1 MSLILPF
8 IMCGGSGTRMWP
20 VSRESLPKQFIP
32 LLDERSTFQTTLAM
46 LARPELF
53 APPCVITNRDYRFL
67 VGEQMQGVGVTGD
80 IVLEPMRRDSGP
92 AVAVAAEL
100 AFRRSP
106 DSVVAMLAADHVI
119 QDREGFVALCAQAA
133 SAAGEGYIVTLGVTP
148 DHAAT
153 GYGYIRPGERAT
165 DVPGV
170 RKVAAFA
177 EKPDALTAARYM
189 AEGYLWNSGN
199 FFFRADAMRAEIEA
213 FEPEMAR
220 AAREAVDLAQ
230 RDLDFLVL
238 DAAAFEQ
245 APKKSID
252 YAVMERTNHAAVL
265 PCDVGWS
272 DVGSWSAVRALSQ
285 PDSDGNVV
293 RGQGVV
299 MNATNVYLR
308 ADDGLTAV
316 IGVSDVVV
324 VSTGDAVLVVAAD
337 MADKVKDLV
346 GALKADGRSEPLEHR
361 RVYRPWGYYQSIDTG
376 TRHQVKRISVK
387 PGASL
392 SLQKHHH
399 RAEHWIVVRGAALVT
414 RDEETRL
421 VHENESIYLPIGCIH
436 RLSNP
441 GKIELDLIE
450 VQTGSYLGEDDIVR
464 MEDIYNRV

>member
-100 AFRRSP
+100 AFRRNP

-133 SAAGEGYIVTLGVTP
+133 SAAAEGYIVTLGVTP

-165 DVPGV
+165 KVAGV

-177 EKPDALTAARYM
+177 EKPDAPTAARYM

-220 AAREAVDLAQ
+220 AAREAVDRAQ

-238 DAAAFEQ
+238 DAEAFEQ

-252 YAVMERTNHAAVL
+252 YAVMERTHHAAVL

-272 DVGSWSAVRALSQ
+272 DVGSWSAVHTLSN
-285 PDSDGNVV
+285 PDSNGNVI
-293 RGQGVV
+293 RGEGVV
-299 MNATNVYLR
+299 MNASNVYLR

-346 GALKADGRSEPLEHR
+346 NALKADGRREPLEHR
-361 RVYRPWGYYQSIDTG
+361 RVYRPWGYYQSIDNG
-376 TRHQVKRISVK
+376 ARHQVKRISVK

-414 RDEETRL
+414 RDKETRL

-464 MEDIYNRV
+464 IEDVYNRV